1 MKCYFEYNGHRFDS
15 EVLLDDFLLTSG
27 KLIRKYGDIVFSMSE
42 KQAYSYDIIKERLP
56 IAEEVFRKHAE
67 EKNEYDNNDIENY
80 KVKDGYVGVTDFLA
94 GLEINGKLLFPE
106 FIDTN
111 YFNIRKDEW
120 KDGKFTID
128 EKELIFGDNPTRPPV
143 SEEEIN
149 TWIELIRDKWKNQGL
164 IGTELHKV
172 GQIYFSMK
180 PEMRHSDVDSLMK
193 YISLKIDKNL
203 VSENVLRE
211 TIQYYA
217 NLEESLNNEFNP
229 TGKQELVFYPEY
241 KVMGEAVDIA
251 DPNKTRK
258 ILGVIDLLVL
268 DGDGHV
274 HIIDYKTSPHD
285 YAKKDVEDGYSS
297 AKILAFKYQLA
308 VYERLLKGYG
318 LYVGGTKLLV
328 APIQLVNFRKEDDKW
343 IYDGIKE
350 YEGLTDTISKDGMEG
365 VNNNLDEIFYEPET
379 TNIAAENLLDSTSK
393 DMAKI
398 FPNVRFSIK
407 TDEIEDMAQKSFKEN
422 AKFDKETS
430 LWTYTWTSTGKKTT
444 DKTEAELYKK
454 VLNAYK
460 KWPSRRLENLRRIKN
475 IILEA
480 QKDPDNVD
488 YNVNFVGKYDR
499 VEDQDSGISSWL
511 NIILREYI
519 NPGWRLVENEYTVPF
534 EHLGMLIFERGNQ
547 IDIVKLST
555 SDLKRGRELV
565 RGRKLITGAF
575 ESDTTEQNKPD
586 FIPLECTYGNMELME
601 GMIALNK
608 VPELFRDRMLGEIK
622 VINTHTQTGIM
633 IIDNKQLV
641 DNFNELARLGKFETD
656 YFKSGAIKV
665 TKLTNLAY
673 NKVHDIITYESNR
686 DNIKRSGYQD
696 ISATIS
702 EMDNFMSM
710 NPEEV
715 RSKFVR
721 LQKQFEEAF
730 PELHQVT
737 KDKTKMGDDK
747 VVAYNYIVMA
757 IAELDGVNWGQ
768 VLKDH
773 DNYLDSG
780 KFWVNGIQGLRL
792 DNPGNTASPFLN
804 SITKMI
810 MNAHQN
816 SRQQISQS
824 IVEIRRLVENLK
836 KEKGFSYI
844 KERTVGNQ
852 TNLYRNLYEFRDGNI
867 FFKNPWEA
875 QSGLSNAERELL
887 KYVLQKMNQRKFS
900 GKSES
905 FIEQKRLDSN
915 SEYYWVPLSKGGTNS
930 MVSVDGLL
938 NTMKYKFR
946 SIFKGVAQRASDR
959 DEGVG
964 TRIAGVASKL
974 FDGTEKEDQA
984 NREVWEMT
992 NRFDAGYSNERSDII
1007 ASRGN
1012 GYFEYNLET
1021 LFLQH
1026 EFAYIQKENIDKIFP
1041 DLKAASIYLSSSSL
1055 IQNTQFLNTAKYLND
1070 YIKSK
1075 VLNKPLASA
1084 KYETLEGYRKMLM
1097 SITSKLALAFSP
1109 VQLYQH
1115 IEGIWKD
1122 LSLVFRK
1129 PDGTSAFTL
1138 KNMTDSWLT
1147 AYSEMF
1153 HYGNG
1158 RSKSELI
1165 NEFYALNDMDVNTYV
1180 QRITSDKNG
1189 FWHFWD
1195 SIAFRFASRPD
1206 FYNRMTIFGAQMRAD
1221 GVWDAYSVVDGKLVY
1236 NWKKD
1241 KRFEA
1246 FANGRKFDPK
1256 YKEQE
1261 GLYYAMAKQM
1271 IAEGTKVL
1279 DENGNYVDF
1288 KLSGDPDNP
1297 TPLPKAYTTQQ
1308 SEGYKDLADMM
1319 YGYYSDEKK
1328 SLIQSYGLGALFMQ
1342 MYTYMSGKKTQ
1353 YFAQSRQSI
1362 MGKMV
1367 QYEEGGQK
1375 YWVKLDDN
1383 GRPTDIPTTDSS
1395 SGIPYMVWKG
1405 QFHEGIITTL
1415 SKMAREVLYKD
1426 PESNTVSISKGWARY
1441 KENYLKN
1448 EDADVSRA
1456 YISNYKQLGYDL
1468 FMWMIVGSLL
1478 AGSLEKAANDYMKER
1493 GNDTAN
1499 KAVANATLTFS
1510 MKVLNHS
1517 FLDFNFMDSLFGR
1530 GVDWTPFAA
1539 KTAFNVIG
1547 YFGSCFAGDETF
1559 LRTLAKSASATR
1571 NFKPLWDYYLPKV
1584 EKDEE

>member
-1 MKCYFEYNGHRFDS
+1 MKCYFEYNGHKFES
-15 EVLLDDFLLTSG
+15 EVLLDDFLLTRG
-27 KLIRKYGDIVFSMSE
+27 KLVRKYGDIVFSMSE
-42 KQAYSYDIIKERLP
+42 KQAYGHDIIKEKLP
-56 IAEEVFRKHAE
+56 IAKKIFQKHTD
-67 EKNEYDNNDIENY
+67 EKIKYDDNDIEY
-80 KVKDGYVGVTDFLA
+80 YTAKDGYMGVTEFLS

-111 YFNIRKDEW
+111 YFNTRKEEW
-120 KDGKFTID
+120 KDGRFTVD

-143 SEEEIN
+143 SDKEIEN
-149 TWIELIRDKWKNQGL
+149 WIDLIKDKWKNQGL
-164 IGTELHKV
+164 IGTELHKI
-172 GQIYFSMK
+172 GQEYFSLSSNI
-180 PEMRHSDVDSLMK
+180 RHSDINNLMK
-193 YISLKIDKNL
+193 IISPKINKDL
-203 VSENVLRE
+203 VSEKVLKE
-211 TIQYYA
+211 SIQYYA

-241 KVMGEAVDIA
+241 KITGEAVDIS
-251 DPNKTRK
+251 DPNKTKK

-268 DGDGHV
+268 DGDGNV
-274 HIIDYKTSPHD
+274 HIVDYKTSPHD
-285 YAKKDVEDGYSS
+285 YAKKDTEDGYST

-308 VYERLLKGYG
+308 VYERLLKSYG

-328 APIQLVNFRKEDDKW
+328 APIQLTNFRKEDNKW
-343 IYDGIKE
+343 IYEGIKE
-350 YEGLTDTISKDGMEG
+350 YEGLTDTISKDGMER

-379 TNIAAENLLDSTSK
+379 TNIAAENLLDSTST
-393 DMAKI
+393 DMSKI
-398 FPNVRFSIK
+398 FPKVRFSIK
-407 TDEIEDMAQKSFKEN
+407 TDDIEDMAQKSFKEN
-422 AKFDKETS
+422 AFFDKDTS

-444 DKTEAELYKK
+444 AKTEAELYKK
-454 VLNAYK
+454 ILGTYK

-480 QKDPDNVD
+480 QKDPENID

-499 VEDQDSGISSWL
+499 VEDQESGISSWL
-511 NIILREYI
+511 NIILKEYI
-519 NPGWRLVENEYTVPF
+519 NPGWRLIENEYTVPF

-547 IDIVKLST
+547 IDVIKLST
-555 SDLKRGRELV
+555 SDLKRTRELV

-586 FIPLECTYGNMELME
+586 FIPLDCNYGNMELME
-601 GMIALNK
+601 AMMALNK
-608 VPELFRDRMLGEIK
+608 VPELFKNKMLGEIK
-622 VINTHTQTGIM
+622 VINTHTQTGM
-633 IIDNKQLV
+633 IVNDNKQLV
-641 DNFNELARLGKFETD
+641 DNFNELARLGKLETNF
-656 YFKSGAIKV
+656 FKNGSIKV
-665 TKLTNLAY
+665 AKLTNLAY
-673 NKVHDIITYESNR
+673 NKVHSIITYE
-686 DNIKRSGYQD
+686 DNKNTLKRSGYQD

-702 EMDNFMSM
+702 EMDNFMGM

-715 RSKFVR
+715 KAKLIR
-721 LQKQFEEAF
+721 LQKQFEDAF
-730 PELHQVT
+730 PELKQVT

-747 VVAYNYIVMA
+747 VIAYNYIVMA
-757 IAELDGVNWGQ
+757 IAELNGIHWGQ
-768 VLKDH
+768 ILKDH
-773 DNYLDSG
+773 NNYLDSG
-780 KFWVNGIQGLRL
+780 NFLINGIQGLRY

-824 IVEIRRLVENLK
+824 VAEIRQLVDNLK
-836 KEKGFSYI
+836 KEKSFSYI

-852 TNLYRNLYEFRDGNI
+852 ADLYKNLYEFRDSNI
-867 FFKNPWEA
+867 FFKNPWDMH
-875 QSGLSNAERELL
+875 SNLSNAEREML
-887 KYVLQKMNQRKFS
+887 KYVLQKINKRKYS

-915 SEYYWVPLSKGGTNS
+915 SEYYWVPLAKGGTNS

-938 NTMKYKFR
+938 KTLKYKFKGLFR
-946 SIFKGVAQRASDR
+946 GVAQRSSDEG
-959 DEGVG
+959 EGVG

-974 FDGTEKEDQA
+974 FDSNEKEDKA
-984 NREVWEMT
+984 NSEIWEMT
-992 NRFDAGYSNERSDII
+992 NRFDAGYSNDRSDII
-1007 ASRGN
+1007 TKRGI

-1041 DLKAASIYLSSSSL
+1041 DLKAASIYLNFSGL
-1055 IQNTQFLNTAKYLND
+1055 IQNTQFPNIAKYLND
-1070 YIKSK
+1070 YIKAK
-1075 VLNKPLASA
+1075 VLNKPLVPE

-1109 VQLYQH
+1109 KQLYQH

-1122 LSLVFRK
+1122 ISLIYRK
-1129 PDGTSAFTL
+1129 PDGTEAFTF
-1138 KNMTDSWLT
+1138 KNMKDAWLY

-1158 RSKSELI
+1158 RSKAELI
-1165 NEFYALNDMDVNTYV
+1165 NEFYALNDMDVNTYI

-1195 SIAFRFASRPD
+1195 AIAFRFASRPD

-1221 GVWDAYSVVDGKLVY
+1221 GSWDAHSVVNGKLVY
-1236 NWKKD
+1236 DWKKD
-1241 KRFEA
+1241 KRFDA
-1246 FANGRKFDPK
+1246 FANGKKSDPK

-1261 GLYYAMAKQM
+1261 GLYYSMAKQM

-1279 DENGNYVDF
+1279 DKNGNYVDF

-1308 SEGYKDLADMM
+1308 SEGYKDLSDVM
-1319 YGYYSDEKK
+1319 YGYYSNEKK

-1367 QYEEGGQK
+1367 QYEESGQK
-1375 YWVKLDDN
+1375 YWIQLDEN

-1395 SGIPYMVWKG
+1395 SGIPFMVWKG
-1405 QFHEGIITTL
+1405 QFHEGIVTTL
-1415 SKMAREVLYKD
+1415 FKMAREVLYKD
-1426 PESNTVSISKGWARY
+1426 PEDNTISISKGWARY
-1441 KENYLKN
+1441 KENYLNNK
-1448 EDADVSRA
+1448 DADLSRA
-1456 YISNYKQLGYDL
+1456 YISNYKQLGYDI

-1478 AGSLEKAANDYMKER
+1478 AGSLEKSANDYIKER

-1499 KAVANATLTFS
+1499 KAVANATLSFS
-1510 MKVLNHS
+1510 IGVLNHS

-1539 KTAFNVIG
+1539 KTALNTIN

-1559 LRTLAKSASATR
+1559 LRTLAKSMAATR
-1571 NFKPLWDYYLPKV
+1571 SFKPIWDYYLPKA
-1584 EKDEE
+1584 EKEE